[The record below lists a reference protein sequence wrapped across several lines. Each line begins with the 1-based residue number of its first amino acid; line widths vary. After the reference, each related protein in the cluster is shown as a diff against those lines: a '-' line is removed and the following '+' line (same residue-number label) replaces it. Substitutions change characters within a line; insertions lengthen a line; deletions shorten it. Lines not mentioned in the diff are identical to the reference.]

1 VWQLVRGMFAN
12 CFMDIYRHTVN
23 VNIVWII
30 GNNPIICVKNYILD
44 KLNGRD
50 QALML
55 WSRNTLRSVADLRL
69 SGKKNQRKKK

>member
-1 VWQLVRGMFAN
+1 MS
-12 CFMDIYRHTVN
+12 
-23 VNIVWII
+23 NIVWII

-55 WSRNTLRSVADLRL
+55 WSRNTLRPVADLRL
-69 SGKKNQRKKK
+69 SGKKISVKKIACNFQQCAP